1 MRQSE
6 GFLVVFSSGDTVL
19 NVVSLE
25 LSVQGLTQKITIFKP
40 NAGHAMLVSSISRI
54 YKIQPTIMLIELK
67 FSVVQ
72 SIGHECQLSGLGEDL
87 NSPGDKLTKRLK
99 LLVNDT

>member
-6 GFLVVFSSGDTVL
+6 GLMAVLPSGNTVMDA
-19 NVVSLE
+19 VSFE
-25 LSVQGLTQKITIFKP
+25 LSVQGLTQKIKIFKP